1 MYICAQ
7 CAQPPAHHKAN
18 NSKALQGIPAQPAA
32 QLTIIK
38 LRNHRCVSFC
48 ANAFVFRFWYALDF
62 NAGNVPHFQQRF
74 PVLWK

>member
-38 LRNHRCVSFC
+38 LRTNCAYRAAYPLRLQPDDIPLHGHHNHSGI
-48 ANAFVFRFWYALDF
+48 AQL
-62 NAGNVPHFQQRF
+62 P
-74 PVLWK
+74 